1 MRAFQQ
7 EIKTLPKT
15 KEQNPGKFA
24 REYFDPKNRDTILK
38 PMKESEEME
47 KFKRLIEAM
56 DPVRITVDKSEP
68 TEEDRKNFSE
78 YAKTVQKAMNAFTWG
93 HVFASLPEHLH

>member
-1 MRAFQQ
+1 
-7 EIKTLPKT
+7 
-15 KEQNPGKFA
+15 
-24 REYFDPKNRDTILK
+24 
-38 PMKESEEME
+38 MKESEEME

-78 YAKTVQKAMNAFTWG
+78 YAKTVQKAMNALTWE